1 MVLFADQKG
10 GMTMTKTVLG
20 SALIAL
26 SISGIAHAQIGNGQ
40 TGSATEINSDD
51 GAGSVQYILPQ
62 ATTATVQDLSTAEP
76 RMPMLLD
83 SQFESPA
90 IRRAKQ
96 QRTQGAPVSG
106 IPGYVGMPEVESNA
120 VGSTGDMP
128 YSFQKVATYGQ
139 IGPSNFFYQ
148 VPVTS
153 RPHRFTGKLYMRFGS
168 SWFVC
173 TASLIKRGVLATAAH
188 CVHNYGQGASGFADE
203 VRWYPANYSPQGGP
217 WGFYTGLTVYVPTP
231 YVNGTDT
238 CTTTGVICNNDIA
251 TVVLTVRG
259 KHAGDGLGGWYNYG
273 WNGYGFVNSTLFGET
288 VNEITQLGYPVAWDN
303 GYHMLR
309 NNSFG
314 VYDVQTGTNGQQMK
328 NTLLGS
334 PMTGG
339 SSGGPWLVNFGTAPW
354 LTNSSAATT
363 GTSANRNIIVGTTS
377 WGYVSTT
384 INIQGASWFGQNYEY
399 PAADYG
405 GRGAGN
411 IGSLMRDTCNA
422 YPSYC

>member
-1 MVLFADQKG
+1 
-10 GMTMTKTVLG
+10 
-20 SALIAL
+20 
-26 SISGIAHAQIGNGQ
+26 
-40 TGSATEINSDD
+40 
-51 GAGSVQYILPQ
+51 
-62 ATTATVQDLSTAEP
+62 
-76 RMPMLLD
+76 MLEE
-83 SQFESPA
+83 SQFQAPD
-90 IRRAKQ
+90 IRKQ
-96 QRTQGAPVSG
+96 NSGRTVAPTINGAP
-106 IPGYVGMPEVESNA
+106 GYAGMPDFESNA
-120 VGSTGDMP
+120 YGSTNDMP

-139 IGPSNFFYQ
+139 VGPSSEFYQ

-153 RPHRFTGKLYMRFGS
+153 RPHRFTGKLYMRFGG

-173 TASLIKRGVLATAAH
+173 TASLVKRGVLVTAAH

-217 WGFYTGLTVYVPTP
+217 WGFYTGLEIFVPTP

-238 CTTTGVICNNDIA
+238 CTVSGVVCNNDIA
-251 TVVLTVRG
+251 TVVLTIRG

-273 WNGYGFVNSTLFGET
+273 WNGYGFVNSSLFGET

-314 VYDVQTGTNGQQMK
+314 VYDVQTGTNGQQVI
-328 NTLLGS
+328 NTILGS

-354 LTNSSAATT
+354 LTNSSEATT
-363 GTSANRNIIVGTTS
+363 GTDAARNMVVGTTS
-377 WGYVSTT
+377 WGYVNAAL
-384 INIQGASWFGQNYEY
+384 NIQGASWFGQNYEY